1 MCAVDGGVCF
11 LWGTSASARNANT
24 RVLSSG
30 RFFCRV
36 DLRSY
41 LSHSEATVK
50 PSKSPCLPTFVGYSL
65 YSSRCHAGSL
75 AQRGLLFA
83 LDLLLARSV
92 ARAGPAREKRV
103 ATPLCAALGRGALS
117 AQEQGTLSSLLETRS
132 GVCQFGPSPHGERP
146 SRVSIRCSELNRVGA
161 SGDGRARSKAKRAPA
176 ISAPHGRGAVPA
188 G

>member
-11 LWGTSASARNANT
+11 LSGTSASARNANT

-65 YSSRCHAGSL
+65 SHQGAMLARSLSAASCSRSTSCSL
-75 AQRGLLFA
+75 A
-83 LDLLLARSV
+83 LLLAL
-92 ARAGPAREKRV
+92 AQPARNALPRPCV
-103 ATPLCAALGRGALS
+103 PLS
-117 AQEQGTLSSLLETRS
+117 
-132 GVCQFGPSPHGERP
+132 
-146 SRVSIRCSELNRVGA
+146 
-161 SGDGRARSKAKRAPA
+161 D
-176 ISAPHGRGAVPA
+176 AVP
-188 G
+188 